1 MKTIR
6 IRGVVDED
14 HQLRATLPPSLPPGP
29 VDVLVV
35 VPADTELHHS
45 IDWMSQVAREWKA
58 ELNLTDEDL
67 YNFSDG
73 EPVDGTR

>member
-6 IRGVVDED
+6 IRGVVDEN
-14 HQLRATLPPSLPPGP
+14 HQFRATLPPSLPPGQ

-35 VPADTELHHS
+35 VPADTELHRS

-58 ELNLTDEDL
+58 ELNLIDEDL
-67 YNFSDG
+67 YTPSDG

>member
-14 HQLRATLPPSLPPGP
+14 HQFRATLPPSLPPGP

-35 VPADTELHHS
+35 VPGDNELHRS
-45 IDWMSQVAREWKA
+45 LDWMSHVAREWKA
-58 ELNLTDEDL
+58 KLNLTEEDL
-67 YNFSDG
+67 YNPSDG

>member
-14 HQLRATLPPSLPPGP
+14 HQFRATLPPSLPPGP

-35 VPADTELHHS
+35 VPGDNELHRS
-45 IDWMSQVAREWKA
+45 LDWMSQVAREWKA
-58 ELNLTDEDL
+58 ELNLTEEDL
-67 YNFSDG
+67 YNYSDG
-73 EPVDGTR
+73 EPVHDTR